1 MNNDNFGNLFI
12 CDICFKNF
20 HLKINYK
27 NHVKIHNK
35 KFFCYSYPDCY
46 KQFNNKIS
54 KENHERIFHQ
64 CIEEK
69 SSNNLKN
76 VINRV
81 MKDINFN
88 FIDYSKLGVNILN
101 KTNI

>member
-35 KFFCYSYPDCY
+35 KFFCCSYPDCY

-69 SSNNLKN
+69 K
-76 VINRV
+76 
-81 MKDINFN
+81 
-88 FIDYSKLGVNILN
+88 
-101 KTNI
+101 

>member
-27 NHVKIHNK
+27 NHVKIHNN
-35 KFFCYSYPDCY
+35 KFFCCSYQDCY
-46 KQFNNKIS
+46 MQFNSKIR

-64 CIEEK
+64 YIEEK